1 MHHPSPNGRP
11 PGSSVFH
18 FYRKGGS
25 VLDTSS
31 KLDRPSVRRLVILGV
46 LFLLIFGVFA
56 VRLYTIQIT
65 EHDAYQKLADGGSRL
80 TLPIA
85 ASRGEIRDRNLNPL
99 VVNQTAY
106 AVVFDYNYFP
116 TGTSDEARDRQNA
129 LILDLCALLTEA
141 GESWNDTL
149 PLTATAPYAFAEERE
164 SSVAALKKTLRLG
177 DYATADNCM
186 AALIEKYHLEA
197 YDAPSQRLLAG
208 IQYEMTT
215 REFGA
220 FNAFTFSSGVS
231 KETSYL
237 ISENTTRFPGVDIQT
252 TAVRQYVS
260 GTTAP
265 HLIGTVGPMYAE
277 DYAALKD
284 QGYALNDTLG
294 KSGVEAAFESSLRG
308 TAGKR
313 VLTKDSTGRVIGSQE
328 SVSPVP
334 GSTVVLT
341 LDSDLQAAAQQILAD
356 KIAELRARP
365 SGNGSSFLNN
375 GHDVTSGAVVVLDVK
390 DGGVLAAATSA
401 NYDLSTYT
409 ENYTALLNDP
419 EKPLFNRA
427 LYGAFACGSTMKP
440 CIAVAALSEGIIT
453 PTSTYSCGYTYN
465 RFSSSGLTLHCM
477 HSHGSINVFTALQK
491 SCNIFFYEAGL
502 NLGIERMNAYS
513 TKFGL
518 GQRTGI
524 EVGESAGVLAGPEH
538 SASVGR
544 TWTPGDTATAAI
556 GQSDNLFTPIQL
568 AAYAMTLANDGVRY
582 ETHLLHSLLSYDGV
596 VQAYEPKVAATLEM
610 SQETIDAVRAGMIAV
625 GKSGGTAA
633 SAFARAPYTIACKT
647 GTAQVSRAKSDHGAF
662 IGYAP
667 ADDPQVAIAVVL
679 ENGTS
684 SPSAAVARAVL
695 DAYFDVENESAG
707 DLAFGQ
713 LLP

>member
-1 MHHPSPNGRP
+1 MELNPTERP
-11 PGSSVFH
+11 PI
-18 FYRKGGS
+18 
-25 VLDTSS
+25 
-31 KLDRPSVRRLVILGV
+31 RRLVALCV
-46 LFLLIFGVFA
+46 VFLLIFCVFA

-65 EHDAYQKLADGGSRL
+65 DHEEYRKLADGGATL
-80 TLPIA
+80 TLPLS
-85 ASRGEIRDRNLNPL
+85 ASRGEILDRNLNPL

-106 AVVFDYNYFP
+106 AVVFDYNFFP
-116 TGTSDEARDRQNA
+116 TGTGAEARDRQNA
-129 LILDLCALLTEA
+129 LILDLCALLTDA

-149 PLTATAPYAFAEERE
+149 PLSAEAPYTFVEERE
-164 SSVAALKKTLRLG
+164 SSVSALKKSLRLG

-197 YDAPSQRLLAG
+197 YDAASQRLLAG
-208 IQYEMTT
+208 VQYEMTT
-215 REFGA
+215 REFSA
-220 FNAFTFSSGVS
+220 FNAFTFSAGVS

-252 TAVRQYVS
+252 TAVREYVS

-284 QGYALNDTLG
+284 KGYALNDTLG
-294 KSGVEAAFESSLRG
+294 KSGVESAFESSLRG

-313 VLTKDSTGRVIGSQE
+313 VLVKDSSGAVVESYE

-341 LDSDLQAAAQQILAD
+341 LDSELQATAQQVLAD
-356 KIAELRARP
+356 TIASLRTRP
-365 SGNGSSFLNN
+365 AESGGRFLNN

-401 NYDLSTYT
+401 NYDLSTYSAD
-409 ENYTALLNDP
+409 YTDLLNDP
-419 EKPLFNRA
+419 DKPLFNRA
-427 LYGAFACGSTMKP
+427 LYGTFACGSTMKP
-440 CIAVAALSEGIIT
+440 CMAVAGLCEGILT
-453 PTSTYSCGYTYN
+453 PASTYSCTYTYN
-465 RFSSSGLTLHCM
+465 RFTSSGLTLHCM
-477 HSHGSINVFTALQK
+477 HRHGATNLFTALQK
-491 SCNIFFYEAGL
+491 SCNIFFYELGL
-502 NLGIERMNAYS
+502 ELGIERMNTYS
-513 TKFGL
+513 TLFGL

-524 EVGESAGVLAGPEH
+524 EVGESAGVLAGPTH
-538 SASVGR
+538 SAAVGQ

-582 ETHLLHSLLSYDGV
+582 ETHLLHSLLSYSGE
-596 VQAYEPKVAATLEM
+596 VQTYEPQIAATVPM
-610 SQETIDAVRAGMIAV
+610 SREVIDAVREGMIAV
-625 GKSGGTAA
+625 GRTGGTAA
-633 SAFARAPYTIACKT
+633 SAFAGVPYTVACKT
-647 GTAQVSRAKSDHGAF
+647 GTAQVASNKSDHGAF
-662 IGYAP
+662 IAYAP

-684 SPSAAVARAVL
+684 SPSTQVARAVL
-695 DAYFDVENESAG
+695 DAYFNVENNATGELPYG
-707 DLAFGQ
+707 E